1 MKFRIGH
8 CFLAFAA
15 ARLYAGPLPLSQAQS
30 ELFNNNLDILTAQ
43 TDVKKAEAELG
54 EEKSAWLPS
63 LDASASYSYLSQVSN
78 IQLVLPIQPGKP
90 DTINRAIGF
99 NGNTLL
105 GADLTYPLFTGFAR
119 YYGVAGKKETVA
131 EKRASLDAM
140 KNSASLGLGFVYLQW
155 LLAYREAAVERD
167 LIEDLDSYA
176 RETAGRRAEGTVL
189 QSAVLEARAQLQ
201 FARADL
207 VSASA
212 RIDSLRRA
220 VMTLIMSKDRSIVP
234 DSSILS
240 SVDTMQAVTELDTS
254 RPELVAFD
262 HAAAGIQKARDA
274 LRFRHF
280 PTLSADLGARYGQ
293 PGLNIGI
300 DQFMGWGL
308 VGLSLQWNL
317 FDGLKAHSQDAELLQ
332 EIDYIDIARTRF
344 VEDMTRSF
352 EEARDQ
358 MATAAE
364 RLAACRASLVASLAL
379 AEERKNQLADGTATS
394 TDYLNALTDCA
405 KARLQVEEAKT
416 AKRMALLR
424 LRFAAGKEI
433 RY

>member
-1 MKFRIGH
+1 MKLRIGH
-8 CFLAFAA
+8 CILALAA

-30 ELFNNNLDILTAQ
+30 ALFDNNLDIQTAQ
-43 TDVKKAEAELG
+43 TDVKKAEAQLG

-63 LDASASYSYLSQVSN
+63 LDASASYSYLTDVSRIDVATPQFSLN
-78 IQLVLPIQPGKP
+78 QPV
-90 DTINRAIGF
+90 GF
-99 NGNTLL
+99 HNNTLF

-119 YYGVAGKKETVA
+119 YYGVAGKRETVA

-140 KNSASLGLGFVYLQW
+140 KNSASLNLGFVYLQW

-176 RETAGRRAEGTVL
+176 RETAARRKEGTVL
-189 QSAVLEARAQLQ
+189 QSAVLEAGAQLQ
-201 FARADL
+201 FAKADL
-207 VSASA
+207 VSAQA

-220 VMTLIMSKDRSIVP
+220 VMTLILGRDRSIVP
-234 DSSILS
+234 DSSILPAI
-240 SVDTMQAVTELDTS
+240 DTLEAATALDTS

-262 HAAAGIQKARDA
+262 HAEAGFQKARDA

-280 PTLSADLGARYGQ
+280 PTISADLGARYGQ
-293 PGLNIGI
+293 PGLNIGL
-300 DQFMGWGL
+300 DQYMGWGQ

-332 EIDYIDIARTRF
+332 EIDYIDIARARF
-344 VEDMTRSF
+344 VDEMTRSF

-358 MATAAE
+358 MTAAGD
-364 RLAACRASLVASLAL
+364 RLVACEASLVASQAL
-379 AEERKNQLADGTATS
+379 AQERKNQLADGTATS
-394 TDYLNALTDCA
+394 TDYLNAVADCA

-424 LRFAAGKEI
+424 LRFAAGKDI

>member
-1 MKFRIGH
+1 MKPLIGQ
-8 CFLAFAA
+8 CILALAA
-15 ARLYAGPLPLSQAQS
+15 AQLWAGPLPLSQAQR
-30 ELFNNNLDILTAQ
+30 ELFDNNLDILTAQ

-63 LDASASYSYLSQVSN
+63 LDASASYSYLSQVSRIN
-78 IQLVLPIQPGKP
+78 VAIPHFDTLNQPV
-90 DTINRAIGF
+90 GF
-99 NGNTLL
+99 HNNTLL

-119 YYGVAGKKETVA
+119 WYGVAGKKETVA
-131 EKRASLDAM
+131 EKLASLDAM

-155 LLAYREAAVERD
+155 LLAYREAAVQRT

-176 RETAGRRAEGTVL
+176 RETAGRREEGTVL
-189 QSAVLEARAQLQ
+189 QSAVLEARAQLLS
-201 FARADL
+201 ARADL
-207 VSASA
+207 VSAEA

-220 VMTLIMSKDRSIVP
+220 VMTLILSKDRSIVP
-234 DSSILS
+234 DSSILPAI
-240 SVDTMQAVTELDTS
+240 DTLQAATTLDTS

-262 HAAAGIQKARDA
+262 HAAAGIQRARDA

-308 VGLSLQWNL
+308 VGLALQWNL
-317 FDGLKAHSQDAELLQ
+317 FDGLKTQSRDAELLQ

-344 VEDMTRSF
+344 VEEMTRSF

-358 MATAAE
+358 MTAAEE
-364 RLAACRASLVASLAL
+364 RLAACESSLDASLAL
-379 AEERKNQLADGTATS
+379 ALERKNQLADGTATS
-394 TDYLNALTDCA
+394 TDYLTSLTDCA

-416 AKRMALLR
+416 SRRMALLR